1 MSKLYDLYIYMNGV
15 QTFPFHWCRS
25 LGCFDDAKLETKP
38 HMEVKIPFIC
48 DKICYMK
55 QILNVMNE

>member
-1 MSKLYDLYIYMNGV
+1 MNGV

-38 HMEVKIPFIC
+38 HTEVKIPFIC